1 MIIRIGDKIIHGGKE
16 FVIMNIK
23 HEQTM
28 EGNGLI
34 IQCVDP
40 ETADHMQ
47 QNKMK
52 ANQVGD
58 SLLDMVR
65 TALKKLEKGEG
76 GGRFEFPIGGE

>member
-1 MIIRIGDKIIHGGKE
+1 MIIKIGDKIIHGGKE

-28 EGNGLI
+28 EGNGLA

-52 ANQVGD
+52 ADQVGD
-58 SLLDMVR
+58 SLLDMMR
-65 TALKKLEKGEG
+65 TALKRLEKGEG
-76 GGRFEFPIGGE
+76 GRFEFPMGGE